1 MMDKK
6 SDTRASQ
13 RHKSAAVPPT
23 FKIAVVRKKLVS
35 ANEHEFC
42 DLLDIG
48 HGGIGIASQWLTA
61 KIGQKLH
68 LELHHGR
75 KKYAAR
81 GLVTRVSTHGKFEH
95 YGIAFI
101 YAPPE
106 LDLLIKLFGQEPSPP
121 AAATVFKPKEVQQ
134 RYGGTRVAIP
144 DAQVYAKT
152 ATGEDSYLLC
162 QVDNIS
168 HSGMGFYA
176 DSKLDKAV
184 PFAISVRISMAP
196 DAMEITG
203 TVHHVRKKANA
214 YYYGMEYEQ
223 LPKEFFQL
231 LKTLA

>member
-6 SDTRASQ
+6 TETRASK
-13 RHKSAAVPPT
+13 RLEKAAVSDT

-42 DLLDIG
+42 DLLDISQ
-48 HGGIGIASQWLTA
+48 GGMGIASQWLTA

-81 GLVTRVSTHGKFEH
+81 GLVTRVTTHGKFEH
-95 YGIAFI
+95 YGITFI

-106 LDLLIKLFGQEPSPP
+106 LDVLIKLFSQEIAPPTAP
-121 AAATVFKPKEVQQ
+121 AAFTPKAVQQ
-134 RYGGTRVAIP
+134 RYGGTRVVIP

-152 ATGEDSYLLC
+152 AQGEDAYLLC

-168 HSGMGFYA
+168 QSGMGFYA

-184 PFAISVRISMAP
+184 PFSISVRISMAP
-196 DAMEITG
+196 DALEITG
-203 TVHHVRKKANA
+203 TVHHVSKKANA

-231 LKTLA
+231 LKALN